1 MLSQDHTNDALG
13 LLKKFVED
21 IGKNVC
27 SPETE
32 CIELVFCAKNTKGQ
46 VCRMSLA
53 SGQISPVEHWKMTL
67 AIIERLEDMGRD
79 IENAIELKKKEDAHV
94 Q

>member
-21 IGKNVC
+21 IGKNIC
-27 SPETE
+27 
-32 CIELVFCAKNTKGQ
+32 
-46 VCRMSLA
+46 
-53 SGQISPVEHWKMTL
+53 SPVEHWKMTL

>member
-21 IGKNVC
+21 IEKNVC

-32 CIELVFCAKNTKGQ
+32 CIELAFCAKDTKGQ
-46 VCRMSLA
+46 VCRMSMV
-53 SGQISPVEHWKMTL
+53 GGHISLVEHWKMTL
-67 AIIERLEDMGRD
+67 AIIDHLEDMGRD
-79 IENAIELKKKEDAHV
+79 IENAVELKKKEAVHAH
-94 Q
+94 